1 MAGENKKVKRYR
13 KKVVDLNKKIDFM
26 TEMIMNKDNQIEQL
40 EKSVKILSEPDEEE
54 IDAKQDREGDREGSE
69 IRTDLEASEGDS

>member
-54 IDAKQDREGDREGSE
+54 TDAKQDREGDREGSE

>member
-54 IDAKQDREGDREGSE
+54 TDAEQDREGDREGSE